1 MSNRLKYVTFTALL
15 LSLSGSVALA
25 VNPLVVKH
33 TLAQV
38 ASSADS
44 KAEADKLFQ
53 AGVQQ
58 YRFGE
63 YPKALQTYQR
73 VLEIR
78 RKLGDKA
85 GVGQTLNN
93 IGQVYNGLLQQDKAL
108 EVLQQA
114 LTIRREIKDRAGEG
128 ETLDNIGGVYL
139 ALFKEEEALKTLQQA
154 LEIRREVKDKTGEAV
169 TLSRMGFTY
178 TFLKQ
183 QDKGLKLLQQA
194 LVMHQELGD
203 KFQEGFTLFRIGVAY
218 DNINDYPNALDWL
231 NKALAVNR
239 EIGNRAW
246 EGRSLQ
252 QIGFIY
258 FNKKEYDNA
267 LKFFQQSLPL
277 IQAAGIRS
285 SEASILT
292 TVGDTYFQQQK
303 YDKAIEV
310 YQQAL
315 PVVLE
320 IKDKSLESEVLAS
333 LGNSYIKQ
341 EKYDRALEF
350 YQKALPLMRE
360 FKNKSEEGRILF
372 LIGGIYKLQG
382 NPEQAME
389 NLQKSLPIAREI
401 KNQILEAKILAEI
414 GSTYGT
420 QKQFDRAI
428 EFYQQALAL
437 EQKPLNNRP
446 VQLDIL
452 IQIMWL
458 YRLSAV
464 EAYVK
469 KDYTLAI
476 SQENQTLNLVAEALN
491 IARELKDSAAVKEVM
506 RIQGEAYSSTGN
518 YYLELQELQKAQE
531 FIQKGLTIARQ
542 SGNLEA
548 ERNALSY
555 LAGVYGALGDY
566 TKVTELIQRQ
576 LEIARILKN
585 PRLESEALLGLASI
599 YNVLGDYEQ
608 GIQFAQ
614 QALTKAEEIDI
625 QKIPEN
631 LQEYVLRRKPD
642 ILGTLSLIYT
652 NLGEYDKALEFAQK
666 SLNLVRSLKK
676 PKLEAKALIDIGNV
690 YNTSQ
695 DFQKA
700 IEFTQQALKIAREIK
715 NTDLEAE
722 ALKKLSAAYTGKGDY
737 QQALDSAQQILLI
750 AEKTQNLNLKIDALD
765 IQRQIYTNQ
774 GNYQKTLEL
783 FQEALKVVAKLDNN
797 PYYEWLKLLEM
808 GIFYNSLGDYQ
819 KNIEYLQ
826 QALSLA
832 KKMQNP
838 QFEGTTLFILAYSYF
853 GKGEPQK
860 TIEYANLGL
869 DILPQPKMISVEI
882 IGNIL
887 LSLGY
892 GELNNEQKA
901 IEAAQ
906 ASLASARKGKNPND
920 EKTVLTLIGNLQ
932 RKFGKKQEAIK
943 TYNQALAIKTQAK
956 TVGADSGIYASLGR
970 VYADL
975 NQPNAAISYYKEAIN
990 RIEEV
995 RRGIKLLTP
1004 ELQASF
1010 LQTTVDFGSVKTEDI
1025 YRQLADLLSSQ
1036 GQEAEAQQVM
1046 ELLKIQELNNF
1057 ARETTGTSKITNLE
1071 LSNTEKQIIN
1081 KHGTLIAFANQ
1092 LAECEQKK
1100 CSQLS
1105 NLRTQH
1111 RQLTE
1116 EFNSLIENLKNPKNS
1131 EVDKSRIKDVYD
1143 RTDDLIA
1150 SAEKILAA
1158 PKQPDGTVLIYPLV
1172 LKDKVRIL
1180 WAAKGG
1186 ILSSK
1191 VCQIGESELT
1201 KDVSNFRRLLQ
1212 QPDSDITQVKA
1223 TGKKLYDCLIK
1234 PIESELKANKVKHLV
1249 FVPDRAINYIPMAA
1263 LFDGEKYLI
1272 ENYSVVSV
1280 LNAGLT
1286 DAKDTLPPQI
1296 QDTQVLGLG
1305 LSNQAKTP
1313 DGTFS
1318 ALNYVPIE
1326 LDAIVKQKPNDS
1338 KGIYPGTKFLNQAFT
1353 IDALENNLDG
1363 RNILHIAT
1371 HGLFKA
1377 NNPEESYILLGTGDP
1392 YPITKIKY
1400 LQKLREIHLVVLSA
1414 CETALGGS
1422 DQNGIEIQGMS
1433 AYFLRDKAKSVMA
1446 SLWVVSD
1453 RSTAQLMQQFYSNL
1467 ANSANSKTRITKAE
1481 ALRQAQLSLLN
1492 SNKSTGENTGNGRG
1506 IFELTNPDI
1515 SSRNENNTSGYSHPY
1530 YWAPFILIGNGL

>member
-15 LSLSGSVALA
+15 LSLSASVALA

-53 AGVQQ
+53 EGLQQ

-108 EVLQQA
+108 EVLQEA
-114 LTIRREIKDRAGEG
+114 LTIRREIKDHAGEG

-154 LEIRREVKDKTGEAV
+154 LEIRREVKDKAGEAV

-246 EGRSLQ
+246 EGRSLL
-252 QIGFIY
+252 QIGLIY
-258 FNKKEYDNA
+258 FYTKEYDNA
-267 LKFFQQSLPL
+267 LKFFQQSLPI
-277 IQAAGIRS
+277 IQAAGIRY
-285 SEASILT
+285 SEASILAT
-292 TVGDTYFQQQK
+292 IGDSYFIQQK
-303 YDKAIEV
+303 YDEAIKFYQKALPIARELKRKSLESEVLTSLGDCYRRQEKYDIALEV

-315 PVVLE
+315 P
-320 IKDKSLESEVLAS
+320 
-333 LGNSYIKQ
+333 
-341 EKYDRALEF
+341 
-350 YQKALPLMRE
+350 LMRE
-360 FKNKSEEGRILF
+360 VKNKPEEGRILF
-372 LIGGIYKLQG
+372 LIGTIYNLQG
-382 NPEQAME
+382 KSEQALE

-401 KNQILEAKILAEI
+401 KNQTLKAKILAEI
-414 GSTYGT
+414 GHTYFI

-437 EQKPLNNRP
+437 ERQPLNNRV

-452 IQIMWL
+452 TQIMLL
-458 YRLSAV
+458 YGLSAS
-464 EAYVK
+464 EAGRK
-469 KDYTLAI
+469 KDYTRAI
-476 SQENQTLNLVAEALN
+476 TQENQKLNLVAEALN
-491 IARELKDSAAVKEVM
+491 IARELKDSAAAKEVM
-506 RIQGEAYSSTGN
+506 RIQSQAYSSIGY
-518 YYLELQELQKAQE
+518 YYLNLQELQKAQD
-531 FIQKGLTIARQ
+531 FIQQGLTIARQ
-542 SGNLEA
+542 SGNLKA
-548 ERNALSY
+548 ERYALSY
-555 LAGVYGALGDY
+555 LGGVYMAQGDN
-566 TKVTELIQRQ
+566 TKVIEVGKQE
-576 LEIARILKN
+576 LEIARLLKDPIL
-585 PRLESEALLGLASI
+585 EVGVLLGLANT
-599 YNVLGDYEQ
+599 YNLLGDYEQ
-608 GIQFAQ
+608 GIQFSQ

-625 QKIPEN
+625 QKLPEH
-631 LQEYVLRRKPD
+631 LQEYALGRKPSA
-642 ILGTLSLIYT
+642 LGTLSLIYT

-676 PKLEAKALIDIGNV
+676 PKLEAKALIDIGSV

-737 QQALDSAQQILLI
+737 QQALDSAQQILVI

-783 FQEALKVVAKLDNN
+783 FQEALKVAKQDNN
-797 PYYEWLKLLEM
+797 PYYEWLKLLEL
-808 GIFYNSLGDYQ
+808 GAFYNSLGDYQ

-838 QFEGTTLFILAYSYF
+838 QFEGTTLFVLAYSYF

-860 TIEYANLGL
+860 TIEFANQGL
-869 DILPQPKMISVEI
+869 AILPKTKTISLEI
-882 IGNIL
+882 IGNL
-887 LSLGY
+887 VLSLGY

-906 ASLASARKGKNPND
+906 ASLALVRKGKNPND
-920 EKTVLTLIGNLQ
+920 EKTVLTVLGNLQ
-932 RKFGKKQEAIK
+932 RKFGKKQEAIQ

-956 TVGADSGIYASLGR
+956 TVGTDSGIYAGLGR

-975 NQPNAAISYYKEAIN
+975 NQPNTAIPYYKEAIN

-1036 GQEAEAQQVM
+1036 GREAEAQQVM

-1071 LSNTEKQIIN
+1071 LSNTEKQIIT
-1081 KHGTLIAFANQ
+1081 KHGTLIAFGNQ
-1092 LAECEQKK
+1092 LAECKKNK

-1105 NLRTQH
+1105 NLITQH

-1186 ILSSK
+1186 VLSSK

-1338 KGIYPGTKFLNQAFT
+1338 TGIYPGTKFLNQAFT
-1353 IDALENNLDG
+1353 RDALENNLDG

-1377 NNPEESYILLGTGDP
+1377 DNPEKSYILLGTGVP
-1392 YPITKIKY
+1392 YPITQIKH

-1492 SNKSTGENTGNGRG
+1492 SNKSTGENTGNSRG
-1506 IFELTNPDI
+1506 IFELINPDI
-1515 SSRNENNTSGYSHPY
+1515 SSRHENNTSGYSHPY